1 MNILIGV
8 CGFGN
13 GHSARQASVLKSLL
27 ARGHRV
33 ALLVFDNSERYFQRH
48 FPDIPRFVVRVPV
61 IHVNASGIDFG
72 KNAAEPLN
80 RFDDGHAI
88 NFKAMQAVLDT
99 FGGPPDLVIADY
111 ELVAAQ
117 FAYAVD
123 VPLITVDQHSK
134 YAGFQFPLI
143 NGYSR
148 LEDRSRLGM
157 FFPTAEAR
165 YAASFFTVDYPPDPR
180 FAVTLIPPILREEVL
195 QATLTLQ
202 QHTVVYLSYLS
213 VNLDVRHTPDFVL
226 NTLEAFP
233 EQTFTIYG
241 LSGQDRANLTFKAFS
256 TTGFIADIASAKA
269 VITTAGHNL
278 LSELMY
284 LGKPVYTLPAASFD
298 QQCCADA
305 IQRNHLGLQ
314 ASQISVD
321 TLTTFF
327 ANLDDYRQRISERH
341 GLSQRF
347 DGTDDLMERLN
358 QQFGI

>member
-33 ALLVFDNSERYFQRH
+33 TLLVFDNSERYFQRH
-48 FPDIPRFVVRVPV
+48 FPDIPRFGVRVPV
-61 IHVNASGIDFG
+61 IHVNATGIDFG

-80 RFDDGHAI
+80 RFDDGHTL

-99 FGGPPDLVIADY
+99 FGDPPDLVIADY

-123 VPLITVDQHSK
+123 APLITVDQHSK
-134 YAGFQFPLI
+134 YAGFQFPLM

-195 QATLTLQ
+195 QVTPTLS
-202 QHTVVYLSYLS
+202 QHIVVYLSA
-213 VNLDVRHTPDFVL
+213 NLHVQHNPNAIL
-226 NTLEAFP
+226 ETLGAFP
-233 EQTFTIYG
+233 EQRFIVYG
-241 LSGQDRANLTFKAFS
+241 LAGQTSSNVTFKPFS

-269 VITTAGHNL
+269 VITNGGHNL

-305 IQRNHLGLQ
+305 IQRNGLGLQ
-314 ASQISVD
+314 VD
-321 TLTTFF
+321 QFSTDSLARFL
-327 ANLDDYRQRISERH
+327 ANLDDYRQHIHERR
-341 GLSQRF
+341 GLSERF
-347 DGTDDLMERLN
+347 DGTAYLMERLN